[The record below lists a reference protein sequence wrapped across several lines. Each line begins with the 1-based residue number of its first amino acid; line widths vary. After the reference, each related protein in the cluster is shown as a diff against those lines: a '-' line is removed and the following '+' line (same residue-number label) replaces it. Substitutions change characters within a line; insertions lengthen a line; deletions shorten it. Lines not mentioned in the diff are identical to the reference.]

1 MNAATLQELPGGL
14 PWLNAQATSLH
25 ELRGRPVVLAFVNA
39 ASAWCA
45 QRLAELAQWQAR
57 NPGRL
62 QVLVVQVPRFDSER
76 VPQRSL
82 KLLRRLGV
90 ASPVLLD
97 ADWTAWQRYGI
108 DAWPTLLLVDAQG
121 QERERFVGLGGD
133 GDLERAL
140 TALCQGLPP
149 PMDEDLLSTETAP
162 EPRLPLRFPAGIAAS
177 ADRLFIADSGHHRIL
192 ECSHGGRIL
201 RQFGLGT
208 ADFMDGPADQAA
220 FNRPQGLALE
230 REYLYVADTG
240 NHALR
245 RIHLRGGQVDTLCGN
260 GRAGDPVEGPLNP
273 NARSPLN
280 HPLALAVAGNEV
292 HIASAG
298 DNRIWSCDLGRGELR
313 LRAGSGR
320 LDLRDG
326 NAMMAAFA
334 QPAGLAAVQ
343 QALYVCDALGSSV
356 RALQLRNDLVQTLVG
371 QGLWEFGD
379 ADGPRSS
386 ARLQHPL
393 GIALSADAPLL
404 WIADSG
410 NGMLRT
416 LRLGGGELATV
427 GLPRRLHGPT
437 GLAIAAG
444 SVWIAETDA
453 HGVLRYDIASG
464 SLEDVSISE

>member
-1 MNAATLQELPGGL
+1 MNAAPLQELPRDL
-14 PWLNAQATSLH
+14 PWLNAQAASLH

-39 ASAWCA
+39 ASVWCA

-62 QVLVVQVPRFDSER
+62 QVLVVQVPRFDSDR
-76 VPQRSL
+76 LPQRSL

-90 ASPVLLD
+90 SAPVLLD
-97 ADWTAWQRYGI
+97 ADWAAWQRYGI
-108 DAWPTLLLVDAQG
+108 EAWPTLLLADADG
-121 QERERFVGLGGD
+121 RERERIVGLGGD
-133 GDLERAL
+133 VERAL
-140 TALCQGLPP
+140 FALIEGLPRP
-149 PMDEDLLSTETAP
+149 LEEDLLSSETAP
-162 EPRLPLRFPAGIAAS
+162 EPRLPLRFPSGIAANGE
-177 ADRLFIADSGHHRIL
+177 RLYIADSGHHRIL

-208 ADFMDGPADQAA
+208 ADFIDGPAEQAA

-230 REYLYVADTG
+230 REHLYVADTG

-245 RIHLRGGQVDTLCGN
+245 RIQLRTGQVDTLCGN
-260 GRAGDPVEGPLNP
+260 GRPGDPVEGAVNP
-273 NARSPLN
+273 SARGPLN
-280 HPLALAVAGNEV
+280 HPLALAVAGNQV
-292 HIASAG
+292 HVASAG
-298 DNRIWSCDLGRGELR
+298 DNRVWSYDLGRGELH

-343 QALYVCDALGSSV
+343 QVLYVCDALGSAV
-356 RALQLRNDLVQTLVG
+356 RSFQLRTDLVQTLVG
-371 QGLWEFGD
+371 QGPWEFGD
-379 ADGPRSS
+379 ADGPRAS

-410 NGMLRT
+410 NGTLRT
-416 LRLGGGELATV
+416 LRLGGGELSTV
-427 GLPRRLHGPT
+427 ELPRRLHGPT

-453 HGVLRYDIASG
+453 HGVLRYDIAG
-464 SLEDVSISE
+464 GNLEDVSISE

>member
-1 MNAATLQELPGGL
+1 MNAATLQELPREL
-14 PWLNAQATSLH
+14 PWLNAPAASLH

-62 QVLVVQVPRFDSER
+62 QILVVQVPRFDSER

-90 ASPVLLD
+90 AAPVLLD

-108 DAWPTLLLVDAQG
+108 EAWPTLLLVDADG
-121 QERERFVGLGGD
+121 CERERIVGLG

-140 TALCQGLPP
+140 FALVEGLPRP
-149 PMDEDLLSTETAP
+149 LDEDLLSTETLP
-162 EPRLPLRFPAGIAAS
+162 EPRLPLRFPCGIAATP
-177 ADRLFIADSGHHRIL
+177 DRLFVADSGHHRIL

-220 FNRPQGLALE
+220 FNRPQGLAVE

-240 NHALR
+240 NHAVR
-245 RIHLRGGQVDTLCGN
+245 RIQLRTGQVDTLCGN
-260 GRAGDPVEGPLNP
+260 GRPGDPVEGPLAA

-280 HPLALAVAGNEV
+280 HPVGLAVAGNQV

-298 DNRIWSCDLGRGELR
+298 DNRIWSCDLGRGELH

-320 LDLRDG
+320 LELRDG

-343 QALYVCDALGSSV
+343 QVVYVCDALGSAV
-356 RALQLRNDLVQTLVG
+356 RSLQLRNDLVQTLVG
-371 QGLWEFGD
+371 QGPWDFGD

-393 GIALSADAPLL
+393 GIALSPDAPLL

-410 NGMLRT
+410 NGTLRT
-416 LRLGGGELATV
+416 LRLGGGELSTIE
-427 GLPRRLHGPT
+427 LPRRLHGPT

-453 HGVLRYDIASG
+453 HGVLRYDIVTG

>member
-1 MNAATLQELPGGL
+1 MNAATLLELPREL
-14 PWLNAQATSLH
+14 PWLNAQAVSMH

-45 QRLAELAQWQAR
+45 QRLAELSQWQAR

-62 QVLVVQVPRFDSER
+62 QILVVQVPRFDSER

-90 ASPVLLD
+90 TAPVLLD
-97 ADWTAWQRYGI
+97 ADWAAWQRFGI
-108 DAWPTLLLVDAQG
+108 EAWPTLVLVDADG
-121 QERERFVGLGGD
+121 NERERITGLGGD
-133 GDLERAL
+133 IERAL
-140 TALCQGLPP
+140 FALVEGLPRP
-149 PMDEDLLSTETAP
+149 LDEDLLSTEMLP
-162 EPRLPLRFPAGIAAS
+162 EPRLPLRFPTAVAAN
-177 ADRLFIADSGHHRIL
+177 AERLFIADSGHHRIL
-192 ECSHGGRIL
+192 ECSHSGRIL

-230 REYLYVADTG
+230 RDYLYVADTG
-240 NHALR
+240 NHAVR
-245 RIHLRGGQVDTLCGN
+245 RIQLRGGQVETLCGN
-260 GRAGDPVEGPLNP
+260 GRPGDPVEGPLT
-273 NARSPLN
+273 AGALGPLN
-280 HPLALAVAGNEV
+280 HPLALAVAGNQV

-313 LRAGSGR
+313 LSAGSGR

-343 QALYVCDALGSSV
+343 QVLYVCDALGSAV
-356 RALQLRNDLVQTLVG
+356 RSLQLRNDLVQTLVG
-371 QGLWEFGD
+371 QGPWEFGG

-386 ARLQHPL
+386 ARLQHPQ

-410 NGMLRT
+410 NGLLRT
-416 LRLGGGELATV
+416 LRLGGGELTTV
-427 GLPRRLHGPT
+427 ELPRRLHGPT

-444 SVWIAETDA
+444 AVWIAETDA
-453 HGVLRYDIASG
+453 HGVLRYDIVSG
-464 SLEDVSISE
+464 TLEDVAISE

>member
-1 MNAATLQELPGGL
+1 M
-14 PWLNAQATSLH
+14 
-25 ELRGRPVVLAFVNA
+25 LAFVNA
-39 ASAWCA
+39 ASVWCV
-45 QRLAELAQWQAR
+45 QRLAELSQWQAR
-57 NPGRL
+57 NPGRI

-82 KLLRRLGV
+82 KLLRRAGV
-90 ASPVLLD
+90 AAPVLLD
-97 ADWTAWQRYGI
+97 SDWAALAALRHRGLTPRCCWWTRTAVN
-108 DAWPTLLLVDAQG
+108 ASASSVLT
-121 QERERFVGLGGD
+121 GD
-133 GDLERAL
+133 VERAL
-140 TALCQGLPP
+140 FALVEGLPRP
-149 PMDEDLLSTETAP
+149 LDEDLLSSETLP
-162 EPRLPLRFPAGIAAS
+162 EPRLTLRFPAGIAAS
-177 ADRLFIADSGHHRIL
+177 SERLYVADSGHHRIL

-208 ADFMDGPADQAA
+208 ADFIDGPADHAA

-245 RIHLRGGQVDTLCGN
+245 RIHLLTAQVDTLCGN
-260 GRAGDPVEGPLNP
+260 GRPGDPVEGAVNP
-273 NARSPLN
+273 AARSPLN
-280 HPLALAVAGNEV
+280 HPLALAVAGNQM

-298 DNRIWSCDLGRGELR
+298 DNRIWSCDLGRAELH

-320 LDLRDG
+320 LETRDG

-343 QALYVCDALGSSV
+343 QVLYVCDALGSAV
-356 RALQLRNDLVQTLVG
+356 RSLQLRTDLVQTLVG
-371 QGLWEFGD
+371 QGPWEFGD

-386 ARLQHPL
+386 ARLQHPQ

-416 LRLGGGELATV
+416 LRLGGGELSTI

-437 GLAIAAG
+437 GLAIAGG

-453 HGVLRYDIASG
+453 HGVLRYDIVTG

>member
-1 MNAATLQELPGGL
+1 MNAATLQDLPREL
-14 PWLNAQATSLH
+14 PWLNAQAASLH

-57 NPGRL
+57 NPGRI

-90 ASPVLLD
+90 TAPVLLD
-97 ADWTAWQRYGI
+97 ADWAAWQRYGI
-108 DAWPTLLLVDAQG
+108 EAWPTLVLVNAEG
-121 QERERFVGLGGD
+121 QERERFVGLA
-133 GDLERAL
+133 GDLERSLFAL
-140 TALCQGLPP
+140 VEGLPRP
-149 PMDEDLLSTETAP
+149 LDEDLLSTETSP

-177 ADRLFIADSGHHRIL
+177 AERLYIADSGHHRIL
-192 ECSHGGRIL
+192 ECNPHGRVL

-208 ADFMDGPADQAA
+208 ADFIDGPGDHVA
-220 FNRPQGLALE
+220 FNRPLGLALE
-230 REYLYVADTG
+230 REHLYVADTG

-245 RIHLRGGQVDTLCGN
+245 RIQLRSGQVDTLCGN
-260 GRAGDPVEGPLNP
+260 GRAGDPVEGPLS
-273 NARSPLN
+273 AGALSPLN
-280 HPLALAVAGNEV
+280 HPVGLAVAGNQV

-298 DNRIWSCDLGRGELR
+298 DNRIWSCDLGRAELR

-320 LDLRDG
+320 LELRDG
-326 NAMMAAFA
+326 SAMMAAFA

-343 QALYVCDALGSSV
+343 QVLYVCDALGSAV
-356 RALQLRNDLVQTLVG
+356 RSLQLRTDLVQTLVG

-379 ADGPRSS
+379 DDGPRSS

-410 NGMLRT
+410 NGLLRT
-416 LRLGGGELATV
+416 LRLGGGELSTV
-427 GLPRRLHGPT
+427 DLPRRLHGPT
-437 GLAIAAG
+437 GLAIAGGA
-444 SVWIAETDA
+444 VWISETDA
-453 HGVLRYDIASG
+453 HGVLRYDIATG
-464 SLEDVSISE
+464 SLDDVSISE